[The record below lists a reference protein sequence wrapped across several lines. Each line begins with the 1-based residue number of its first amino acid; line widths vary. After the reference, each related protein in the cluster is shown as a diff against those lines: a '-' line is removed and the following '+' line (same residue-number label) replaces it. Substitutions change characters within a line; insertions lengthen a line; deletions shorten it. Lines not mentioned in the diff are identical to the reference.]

1 MNEPFTSQ
9 SKKVQHE
16 AFIPLGRSRSKI
28 VPKKKKSPQWV
39 GFFPYDINQNIKFKL
54 TRSKKFPRTFLE
66 EETNCVWKLE
76 KGATLGPKGGP
87 SPLSCRNYLFLDRLR
102 PNSI

>member
-1 MNEPFTSQ
+1 MQLKVVEPFTSQ
-9 SKKVQHE
+9 SKKLQHE

-28 VPKKKKSPQWV
+28 VHQKKKSPLWV

-66 EETNCVWKLE
+66 EETNYVWKLE
-76 KGATLGPKGGP
+76 KGDTLVPKGGP
-87 SPLSCRNYLFLDRLR
+87 SPPSELQKLFIFR
-102 PNSI
+102 